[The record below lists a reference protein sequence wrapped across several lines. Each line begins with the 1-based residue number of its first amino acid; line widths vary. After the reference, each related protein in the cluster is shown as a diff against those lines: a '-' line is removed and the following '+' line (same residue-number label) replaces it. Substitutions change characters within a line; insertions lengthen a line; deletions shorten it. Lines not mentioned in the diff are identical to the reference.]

1 VLKKIKDMS
10 KKTKAQKAAVNIF
23 PEKVWMEQIGY
34 VNPYHKEREGF
45 TLCWE
50 QLKTKFLKL
59 YKDACKSYN
68 KALQDAQISGEGRN
82 DDTTYHEGKKNAYLV
97 IIEELMC
104 ESELKQL
111 MKRKDEEV

>member
-1 VLKKIKDMS
+1 M
-10 KKTKAQKAAVNIF
+10 KKTKAQKAALKIF

-50 QLKTKFLKL
+50 QLKTKFVKL

-68 KALQDAQISGEGRN
+68 KALLDA
-82 DDTTYHEGKKNAYLV
+82 DTSDECYYDKIYHEGKKIAYLTV
-97 IIEELMC
+97 LEELMSK
-104 ESELKQL
+104 SELNEL
-111 MKRKDEEV
+111 MKSKDEDEEV